1 MQTLQTIIVFLIIFS
16 IIVVIHEFG
25 HYYFAKRAGIL
36 VREFAIGMGP
46 KLFAKQGKDGT
57 TYTIRMLPLG
67 GYVRLAGLNEE
78 EAIQAGMQVGLVLDD
93 QEQVIAINTTE
104 RSEVDELPVQVD
116 QLDLADEM
124 YIDAI
129 PVGQTESVRYSVSK
143 IAQIIEADGTRV
155 QVSPIETRYESANVW
170 QKMMTNFAGPM
181 NNFILSVIVFAI
193 VGLMMPA
200 IPSSSSEIG
209 DVIEGNPA
217 AEAGMLSGDR
227 IIEIDGQSISSWND
241 VLGTIQSM
249 PGETVIV
256 VVERDNQA
264 LDLTIEIGSIQVSD
278 DSQPVGQIGVYAA
291 QKTGLIDRL
300 LYGFTATW
308 GVIASVL
315 GVLGSM
321 FTKGFDIN
329 MFGGPVAMAEATSEV
344 VNQGYTTILYF
355 MAFLSTNLGI
365 VNLLP
370 IPALDGGKI
379 VLNLFEAVRGKPLS
393 QEKEGII
400 TIIGVIFLLILMI
413 AVTWNDISRVF
424 F

>member
-116 QLDLADEM
+116 QLDLANEM

-355 MAFLSTNLGI
+355 MALLSTNLGI

-379 VLNLFEAVRGKPLS
+379 VLNLIEAVRGKPLS

-400 TIIGVIFLLILMI
+400 TIIGVIFLFILMI

>member
-116 QLDLADEM
+116 QLDLANEM

-379 VLNLFEAVRGKPLS
+379 VLNLIEAVRGKPLS

-400 TIIGVIFLLILMI
+400 TIIGVIFLFILMI

>member
-116 QLDLADEM
+116 QLDLANEM

-400 TIIGVIFLLILMI
+400 TIIGVIFLFILMI